1 MTDFEWLREAL
12 AEPSRN
18 FAVKQVQEC
27 LRRFDALP
35 PEDRMEFLELLNGP
49 EGAEF
54 RAVMDDI
61 DRLRGLFKPP
71 DDELDELPQ

>member
-1 MTDFEWLREAL
+1 MTDFEWLRDAL

-27 LRRFDALP
+27 LRRFDALS
-35 PEDRMEFLELLNGP
+35 PEARMEFLELLNGP
-49 EGAEF
+49 KGAEF
-54 RAVMDDI
+54 RATAEEL

-71 DDELDELPQ
+71 DDD